1 MVLELHLGDVLRLRK
16 PHPCGGYDWQVYR
29 LGADIGLRCLT
40 CGRRVMLERAVLE
53 KRLKQFVSRA
63 NPSPNPLPVDEEGA
77 ETDTELPGRGVPAS
91 ASPLPRPPGTQ
102 PHV

>member
-1 MVLELHLGDVLRLRK
+1 MVRLRK
-16 PHPCGGYDWQVYR
+16 PHPCGGYDWEVTR

-63 NPSPNPLPVDEEGA
+63 GA
-77 ETDTELPGRGVPAS
+77 G
-91 ASPLPRPPGTQ
+91 
-102 PHV
+102 